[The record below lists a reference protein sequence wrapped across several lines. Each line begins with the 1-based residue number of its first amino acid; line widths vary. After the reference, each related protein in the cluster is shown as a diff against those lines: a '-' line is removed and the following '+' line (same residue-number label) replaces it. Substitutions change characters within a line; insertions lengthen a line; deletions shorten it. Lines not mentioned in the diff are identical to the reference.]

1 MPVLRLYHR
10 ATDLSLKAGS
20 ALAANHPGVKVRGC
34 VRLAWEY
41 SVCVFA
47 CVRVVRVHTP
57 CARDHMPLGARRRP
71 LPRTPACA
79 LPPPCVPPLLQWPTH
94 LVSRLCGQVNT
105 PLCARLLVRA
115 RSGCGLSWSCLHHT
129 WPGQRCEAQIT
140 RAVGA
145 NGMRSC
151 THACPPLAH
160 VRLAHTAS
168 DYCTKTPSRMPSHE
182 LARETCIHTQGR
194 NCLSHST
201 PLHTFPSHARVPLLA
216 TPYLVLPCSA
226 VMPFVNC
233 FGWPQCLSCVA
244 RWWPPRVML
253 S

>member
-79 LPPPCVPPLLQWPTH
+79 LPSPCVPPLLQWPTH
-94 LVSRLCGQVNT
+94 LVSRLCGLVNT

-115 RSGCGLSWSCLHHT
+115 REWLRLVLVLLAPHVAGSAVRGTNNS
-129 WPGQRCEAQIT
+129 RCWCKWDAELYTRLPSAGAFTPRTHGIT
-140 RAVGA
+140 LLYKNTV
-145 NGMRSC
+145 
-151 THACPPLAH
+151 THA
-160 VRLAHTAS
+160 
-168 DYCTKTPSRMPSHE
+168 
-182 LARETCIHTQGR
+182 
-194 NCLSHST
+194 
-201 PLHTFPSHARVPLLA
+201 
-216 TPYLVLPCSA
+216 
-226 VMPFVNC
+226 
-233 FGWPQCLSCVA
+233 VA
-244 RWWPPRVML
+244 RTCT
-253 S
+253 